1 MAPLDQIELDED
13 GNIKESHMPFVEH
26 LEQLRWHIIRAVA
39 SVLIVGAGAFVMKD
53 FVFDVLIFGPTKDWF
68 ITYRAMCSLSH
79 KLGLGETLCMT
90 VGEFRII
97 NIEMS
102 GQFLMHLQA
111 AAVIGIVVA
120 FPYIFWEIWRFIK
133 PGLRKK
139 EVQYTQGV
147 IFFTS
152 ILFVIG
158 VLFGYLI
165 LTPFAVNFFATYKVS
180 ETVANDFTLTNY
192 VSFLT
197 MFTLLSG
204 LIFELPMAVYFLSKL
219 GLVTPQFMRDYRRHA
234 VVIMLIVSAIITP
247 ADVGTQLLV
256 FIPLYMLYEISIF
269 ISANVVKNMEKDDL

>member
-1 MAPLDQIELDED
+1 MAPLDQVELDDD
-13 GNIKESHMPFVEH
+13 GNIKEYHMPFVEH

-39 SVLIVGAGAFVMKD
+39 SVLIVGIGAFMMKD

-79 KLGLGETLCMT
+79 KLGLGEMLCMT
-90 VGEFRII
+90 VGDFRII

-111 AAVIGIVVA
+111 AAVIGFVVA

-158 VLFGYLI
+158 VLFGYLV

-192 VSFLT
+192 VGFLT

-234 VVIMLIVSAIITP
+234 IVIMLIVSAVITP

-256 FIPLYMLYEISIF
+256 FFPLYTLYEISIF